1 MDLPPGHPR
10 VPRPEAALAPVVP
23 APVVPAPVVPAP
35 KAPAPVSCC
44 GCSH

>member
-1 MDLPPGHPR
+1 MGLPPGLPR

-23 APVVPAPVVPAP
+23 ALVVPALVVPAP

-44 GCSH
+44 GCFR

>member
-1 MDLPPGHPR
+1 MGLPPGHPR

-23 APVVPAPVVPAP
+23 ALVVPAP

-44 GCSH
+44 GCFR

>member
-1 MDLPPGHPR
+1 MGLPPGHPR

-23 APVVPAPVVPAP
+23 ALVVPALVVPAP

-44 GCSH
+44 GCFR